1 MEREWRDAQQLILA
15 LAIRN
20 SKERRHKNQWESKPE
35 GIGKKGGWKLSE
47 HQPTKPSSRKSSL
60 MYCGVSE
67 SEDRRRTE
75 GGQKTPS
82 VEREEAVRPWKERES
97 IITACRRVAF
107 ESPQK
112 RTFEN

>member
-1 MEREWRDAQQLILA
+1 VEREWRDAQQLILA

-75 GGQKTPS
+75 GGQKEDRRRTEDSKCRKRRSSKALEGKRIHNNS
-82 VEREEAVRPWKERES
+82 VQEG
-97 IITACRRVAF
+97 CL
-107 ESPQK
+107 
-112 RTFEN
+112 